1 MKFVVDFAP
10 LFYFDSHISWSAGTS
25 ETFVKLDILRMIVA
39 KFGSNWF
46 RVSEKKIFEKVYR
59 WTTMDRRQ
67 VMAIAHMAFWPGELK
82 SSFTET
88 MAILEI
94 EKRYEKEPY

>member
-1 MKFVVDFAP
+1 
-10 LFYFDSHISWSAGTS
+10 
-25 ETFVKLDILRMIVA
+25 MIVA

-59 WTTMDRRQ
+59 RTTTDRRQ
-67 VMAIAHMAFWPGELK
+67 VMAIAH
-82 SSFTET
+82 

>member
-1 MKFVVDFAP
+1 MVPFHISS
-10 LFYFDSHISWSAGTS
+10 LFLIWPYISWSAGTS

-59 WTTMDRRQ
+59 WTTTDRRQ

-94 EKRYEKEPY
+94 QKSSSLKP